1 MDWLTEGD
9 RNTNSLNR
17 KSSQRAKKNHIS
29 KLEGANGSLETSR
42 RNFEHIAVSYFRNIY
57 ASKAVQIQFEEGFS
71 CLALPS
77 FAYTSTAQSLLY
89 YTAFDQYKMEKEKS
103 GLEK

>member
-1 MDWLTEGD
+1 MEAEG
-9 RNTNSLNR
+9 RQ
-17 KSSQRAKKNHIS
+17 KSQKAWVK
-29 KLEGANGSLETSR
+29 EGHDTKSHSEAHSFLL
-42 RNFEHIAVSYFRNIY
+42 
-57 ASKAVQIQFEEGFS
+57 FEEGLS

-89 YTAFDQYKMEKEKS
+89 YTAFDQYKMEKERS